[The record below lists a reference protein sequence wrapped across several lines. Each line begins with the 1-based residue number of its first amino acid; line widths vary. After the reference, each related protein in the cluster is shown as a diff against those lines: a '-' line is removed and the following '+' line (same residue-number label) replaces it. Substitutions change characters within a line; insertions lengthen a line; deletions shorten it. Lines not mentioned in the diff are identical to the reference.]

1 MRKTLDSEVLTF
13 HSRPRGKVNKKY
25 PLIITRATYCQALMK
40 GIHFCSVFLV
50 SLTLV
55 SPNNNDA
62 TFCNQTYPR
71 K

>member
-1 MRKTLDSEVLTF
+1 MRKTLDSEVLAL

-25 PLIITRATYCQALMK
+25 PLIITGATHCQALMK
-40 GIHFCSVFLV
+40 GKHFFPFLD
-50 SLTLV
+50 SLTLL
-55 SPNNNDA
+55 SPNINDA